1 MSARTLSAMPP
12 PGLSRDIALRAARWL
27 VSRHAIPADDLE
39 AAAQDIAR
47 VYRAGMDGYALAR
60 ALETGAAWNSI
71 TTEIVNDLDAM
82 PAVVQQELQMARRLW
97 VIENNIQPPFPDGA
111 QLVQGQI
118 IGIYEFAPATYR
130 VRERGGHANSRD
142 ILVPFEQAI
151 ALSDQSANTTDK
163 TMDHLAA

>member
-1 MSARTLSAMPP
+1 MSATTLSAMPP

-60 ALETGAAWNSI
+60 ALETGAAWTSI
-71 TTEIVNDLDAM
+71 TTEVVNDLDAM
-82 PAVVQQELQMARRLW
+82 PAVVQQELLMARRQW
-97 VIENNIQPPFPDGA
+97 VSENNIQPPFPDGA

-118 IGIYEFAPATYR
+118 VGVYEFAPATYR
-130 VRERGGHANSRD
+130 VRERGGHAHSRH
-142 ILVPFEQAI
+142 ILVPFEEAV
-151 ALSDQSANTTDK
+151 ALSGQSNSTPDE
-163 TMDHLAA
+163 TMEHLAA